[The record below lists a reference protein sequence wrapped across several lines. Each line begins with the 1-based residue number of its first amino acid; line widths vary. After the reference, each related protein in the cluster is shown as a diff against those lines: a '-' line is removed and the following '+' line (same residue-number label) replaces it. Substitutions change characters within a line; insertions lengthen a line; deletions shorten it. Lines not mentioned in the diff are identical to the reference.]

1 VKTEEQIGAFRQT
14 YAALRSEISKT
25 IVGHDAIVDG
35 TLIALLAG
43 GHVLLEGVPGLGKTL
58 LVRTLSEATIASGD
72 RSAGLQL
79 RLIVGGMAGLL
90 LGVALATVLVRR
102 SGDRGPS

>member
-1 VKTEEQIGAFRQT
+1 MKTEEQIAAFRQT

-43 GHVLLEGVPGLGKTL
+43 GHVLLEGVPGLG
-58 LVRTLSEATIASGD
+58 
-72 RSAGLQL
+72 
-79 RLIVGGMAGLL
+79 
-90 LGVALATVLVRR
+90 
-102 SGDRGPS
+102 